1 MRIRCFKKGWIKME
15 AIELGAAQE
24 RFADIVW
31 ANEPVNSGELVKIC
45 EKELSWNKSTTYT
58 VLRMLC
64 QKGLFKNEHY
74 TVTAQVSKDEYYAMK
89 SEKVVNDSYKGSLP
103 SFIAAF
109 TSKREMTSEEVDEI
123 QKMIDAFRKR

>member
-1 MRIRCFKKGWIKME
+1 ME

>member
-1 MRIRCFKKGWIKME
+1 ME

-31 ANEPVNSGELVKIC
+31 DNEPVPSGGLVKIC

-64 QKGLFKNEHY
+64 QNGLFKNEHY
-74 TVTAQVSKDEYYAMK
+74 TVTAQVSRDEYYAMK
-89 SEKVVNDSYKGSLP
+89 SAKVVNESYKGSLP